1 MSIADDSWC
10 VCGHHIIEHRTGRCA
25 AAGCACTAF
34 ITPDRAERRER
45 TMKHE
50 KVEGCSIC
58 GCSYRGFG
66 NNAAPINDGR
76 CCDDCNTSRVI
87 PARIA
92 GIQQAVRAR
101 GSSGEASLDHIGGE
115 LQAMNGTLVGI
126 AKHLK
131 RIGDALERR
140 P

>member
-1 MSIADDSWC
+1 MSDK
-10 VCGHHIIEHRTGRCA
+10 TQ
-25 AAGCACTAF
+25 T
-34 ITPDRAERRER
+34 
-45 TMKHE
+45 
-50 KVEGCSIC
+50 CSIC

-76 CCDDCNTSRVI
+76 CCDDCNASRVI

-126 AKHLK
+126 AKHIK